1 MAHNNSSTSDKG
13 WSLFQTHKDHSNTYK
28 TRKLPLSV
36 QTLPIIKHSSSH
48 DIWCVWDIS
57 ILHDLHWR
65 VNSALTKLKHYHF
78 TPPPPKKKGGRGAQ
92 VHLTPG
98 QTKQNLITVQTNLD
112 KVHGINWFV
121 AFSSKSKIVFVHLV
135 HACLLGTIV
144 VAWVFALMFLICLT
158 WGSVVTFFCINW
170 QVFPHHTQS
179 YWDFFVTLR
188 YNTIQNITS

>member
-1 MAHNNSSTSDKG
+1 MAHNNSSASDEE
-13 WSLFQTHKDHSNTYK
+13 WSLFQTRKDHSNTYK
-28 TRKLPLSV
+28 TRKSPLSV
-36 QTLPIIKHSSSH
+36 QSLHNIKHLSSH

-65 VNSALTKLKHYHF
+65 VKSALTKLLPLHTH
-78 TPPPPKKKGGRGAQ
+78 TKKRGGGAQ
-92 VHLTPG
+92 VPLPPG
-98 QTKQNLITVQTNLD
+98 QTKQSLITAQTNLH

-135 HACLLGTIV
+135 HACLFGAIV
-144 VAWVFALMFLICLT
+144 VAWVFALVFFICLT
-158 WGSVVTFFCINW
+158 WGSVVIFFCINW

-188 YNTIQNITS
+188 YNTIQSNVTS